1 MQAEC
6 NTLPDY
12 YRRVDMKKKE
22 MIRRKNKL
30 KQVKSY
36 RYLKYAQYA
45 CVLIILLFLIYVVGA
60 ASVYQQSYEELM
72 SENPVVITGFMIC
85 TANLYV
91 WWALKHFNEDIQSF
105 EHIESIRINLIVL
118 AIGQF
123 LLFNF
128 VSMILMII
136 SLVKYFRWR
145 QFSFRQSLREIK
157 KDGQLSVLITTL
169 IVMVLFVALVFAL
182 FFAIRG

>member
-1 MQAEC
+1 
-6 NTLPDY
+6 
-12 YRRVDMKKKE
+12 
-22 MIRRKNKL
+22 
-30 KQVKSY
+30 
-36 RYLKYAQYA
+36 
-45 CVLIILLFLIYVVGA
+45 
-60 ASVYQQSYEELM
+60 M

-91 WWALKHFNEDIQSF
+91 WWGLKHFNEDIQSF

>member
-1 MQAEC
+1 
-6 NTLPDY
+6 
-12 YRRVDMKKKE
+12 MKKKE

-91 WWALKHFNEDIQSF
+91 WWALKHFNEDIRV
-105 EHIESIRINLIVL
+105 I
-118 AIGQF
+118 
-123 LLFNF
+123 
-128 VSMILMII
+128 
-136 SLVKYFRWR
+136 
-145 QFSFRQSLREIK
+145 
-157 KDGQLSVLITTL
+157 
-169 IVMVLFVALVFAL
+169 
-182 FFAIRG
+182 